1 MTTDSDLMKQKL
13 SELAEF
19 RERLRGGGGADEV
32 EKQHKKGKLTARE
45 RIEKLLDPGTFQ
57 ELDLWGT
64 PMATGFDIDK
74 KEGPADGVA
83 VGYGMVNGRPVYVW
97 SQDATVFGGTLS
109 NIHARKI
116 SGAMEKAI
124 HARVPIV
131 GIIDSEGPRMRM
143 PFNTTVSTHPNHWSI
158 FRRWHRE
165 LSLRFH

>member
-19 RERLRGGGGADEV
+19 RERMRGGGGANEV
-32 EKQHKKGKLTARE
+32 EKQHKKGKLTSRE

-83 VGYGMVNGRPVYVW
+83 VGYGMVNGRPVCVGPA
-97 SQDATVFGGTLS
+97 DAT
-109 NIHARKI
+109 A
-116 SGAMEKAI
+116 
-124 HARVPIV
+124 
-131 GIIDSEGPRMRM
+131 
-143 PFNTTVSTHPNHWSI
+143 
-158 FRRWHRE
+158 
-165 LSLRFH
+165 